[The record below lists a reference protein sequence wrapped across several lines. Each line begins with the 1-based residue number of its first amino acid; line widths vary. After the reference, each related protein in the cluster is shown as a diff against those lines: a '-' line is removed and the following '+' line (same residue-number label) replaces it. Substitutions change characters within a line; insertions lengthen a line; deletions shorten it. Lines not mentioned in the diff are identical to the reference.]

1 MAFAIVGR
9 PACDRDGRFGEEEE
23 AAAAL
28 IFFVFLIFFFGEF

>member
-28 IFFVFLIFFFGEF
+28 IFFCVPYIFFGEF